1 MNALPNNVILFAD
14 IVLDEFGGMSPRQ
27 IRSIPTDKNWVIM
40 QEEIDVTC
48 RVCEREKFRAVRL
61 LAGKMKCPSC
71 CDAHELEALKNQC
84 RVAWERL
91 APRMFR
97 ETDVKHPDFPKG
109 IWKELKASWD
119 LNESLVLYGPT
130 GAAKTRVAMLLL
142 QWAMFRGK
150 TVDVIW
156 PEELV
161 DYAKGRDR
169 LNKIKSHGSSNV
181 LLLDD
186 ALLTGAADERVASF
200 VKDIIDFSQRNGNSI
215 IITTQVGGEAYKE
228 AGDKWENATKADRER
243 IEALLRRIRQVGRV
257 IPFAQPDKDEESF

>member
-1 MNALPNNVILFAD
+1 MNIPNNVIPFAD
-14 IVLDEFGGMSPRQ
+14 IGLDEFGGMNPQ
-27 IRSIPTDKNWVIM
+27 QVGTIPTDENWSPLK
-40 QEEIDVTC
+40 EEIEVTC
-48 RVCEREKFRAVRL
+48 RVCEREKFRAVRF
-61 LAGKMKCPSC
+61 LAGKMACHSC
-71 CDAHELEALKNQC
+71 CDAHELEDLKNQC
-84 RVAWERL
+84 RVAWEKI
-91 APRMFR
+91 APSMFR

-130 GAAKTRVAMLLL
+130 GAAKTRVGMLLL
-142 QWAMFRGK
+142 QLAMFKGK

-161 DYAKGRDR
+161 EFAKGRDR
-169 LNKIKSHGSSNV
+169 LKKIHSLGSNNV

-200 VKDIIDFSQRNGNSI
+200 CKDIIDFSQRHGNAI
-215 IITTQVGGEAYKE
+215 IITTQVGGEAYKQ
-228 AGDKWENATKADRER
+228 ASDKWENATKADRER

-257 IPFAQPDKDEESF
+257 IPFVQPDKDEESF